1 MTRATRGSYAL
12 PMILEDSTWPDIEA
26 YLRRARGI
34 VIPIG
39 STEQHG
45 PTGAIGTDAIC
56 AEAIARGMPR
66 DGDILIGP
74 TIALGVAQFNL
85 GFPGTVSLRAATLMA
100 VVGDYVVSLAAQG
113 FRDFY
118 FLNGHGG
125 NIAPVHAAFQDLH
138 LATGLAPDGATRG
151 LRLKLRSWWEYAA
164 PNAMRLALYGDREGI
179 HATPSE
185 VAIAQAARPRTR
197 RGATMAAPER
207 IDPAALRE
215 MGGDRHRDAHHHRR
229 RFPDGRIGS
238 DPSLATPEDGAR
250 LLEAAIA
257 DARRDYAD
265 FLAAD

>member
-1 MTRATRGSYAL
+1 
-12 PMILEDSTWPDIEA
+12 MILEHATWPDIQA
-26 YLRRARGI
+26 YLSRSRGI
-34 VIPIG
+34 VIPTG

-45 PTGAIGTDAIC
+45 PIGAIGTDAIC
-56 AEAIARGMPR
+56 AEAIARGMPH

-100 VVGDYVVSLAAQG
+100 VVTDYVTSLAAQG

-118 FLNGHGG
+118 ILNGHGG
-125 NIAPVHAAFQDLH
+125 NIAPCHAAFQDLH
-138 LATGLAPDGATRG
+138 LATSLAPAEAGAHG
-151 LRLKLRSWWEYAA
+151 LRLKLRSWWEYPG
-164 PNAMRLALYGDREGI
+164 PNAMRQTLYGEREGI

-185 VAIAQAARPRTR
+185 VAIAQAARPQTR
-197 RGATMAAPER
+197 RSAAMAPYAP

-238 DPSLATPEDGAR
+238 DPSLANPDDGAR
-250 LLEAAIA
+250 LLAAAIA
-257 DARRDYAD
+257 DARADYLA
-265 FLAAD
+265 FLAGE